1 MYERSR
7 IFFCVFF
14 FYPTFVALMK
24 FKKTALLFI
33 FITILVDVIGIGI
46 ILPIIPE
53 LIMELTGEGIDMA
66 VIYGMWLTTAFAG
79 MQFLFSPVLGE
90 ISDRYG
96 RRPILLIAL
105 LGLSIDYLIH
115 AWAATITWLFLGRF
129 LAGITGA
136 SFTVASA
143 YIADVSTKE
152 NKAKNFGLIGAAFG
166 LGFII
171 GPGIGGFFGEINI
184 RLPFYIAAA
193 LTFANFLFGWFFV
206 PESLSAENRRSIN
219 ILKMIPGV
227 SLAALRNYKGVLLLI
242 LAFFLANLAG
252 QALPS
257 TWSYYGIERYQWNP
271 REIGGSLM
279 VVGLLVAIV
288 QGFLVGMLV
297 KKFGKKV
304 VVTAGFLLWTVGMF
318 LFSLANEPWMLYAF
332 LIPYALGGVAGPTVQ
347 GLISNQVSEKE
358 QGNLQGSITGL
369 VSITAILGQLIFSP
383 VFYFFIRPEG
393 NVYFPGAPYTLAS
406 FFLIVAFLCATLAMK
421 RINLSDETDSETVD
435 TEEVMAE

>member
-1 MYERSR
+1 MQS
-7 IFFCVFF
+7 
-14 FYPTFVALMK
+14 
-24 FKKTALLFI
+24 KKSALLFI

-46 ILPIIPE
+46 IIPIIPD
-53 LIMELTGEGIDMA
+53 LIMELTGEGTHMA

-90 ISDRYG
+90 VSDKYG
-96 RRPILLIAL
+96 RRPILLLSL

-115 AWAATITWLFLGRF
+115 AWAPSLIWLFLGRF

-143 YIADVSTKE
+143 YIADISTKE

-171 GPGIGGFFGEINI
+171 GPGIGGFFGELDI
-184 RLPFYIAAA
+184 RLPFYIAAG

-206 PESLSAENRRSIN
+206 PESLVPENRRAIQV
-219 ILKMIPGV
+219 LKMVPGV
-227 SLAALRNYKGVLLLI
+227 SLVSLRNYKGVLLLI
-242 LAFFLANLAG
+242 SAFFLANLAG

-257 TWSYYGIERYQWNP
+257 TWSYYGIERYDWSP
-271 REIGGSLM
+271 KEIGISLM

-288 QGFLVGMLV
+288 QGALVGMLV
-297 KKFGKKV
+297 KKFGKKTV
-304 VVTAGFLLWTVGMF
+304 VMSGFLLWTIGMF
-318 LFSLANEPWMLYAF
+318 LFSVAEEPWMLYAF
-332 LIPYALGGVAGPTVQ
+332 LVPYALGGVAGPTVQ

-358 QGNLQGSITGL
+358 QGNLQGAITGL
-369 VSITAILGQLIFSP
+369 VSVTAILGQLIFSP

-393 NVYFPGAPYTLAS
+393 NIYFPGAPYALAS
-406 FFLIVAFLCATLAMK
+406 ILLLIAFMLASRAMGK
-421 RINLSDETDSETVD
+421 VD
-435 TEEVMAE
+435 LEAEDVVQELQ

>member
-1 MYERSR
+1 MTSN
-7 IFFCVFF
+7 
-14 FYPTFVALMK
+14 
-24 FKKTALLFI
+24 KTALLFI

-46 ILPIIPE
+46 ILPIIPD
-53 LIMELTGEGIDMA
+53 LIMELTGEGTHMA

-90 ISDRYG
+90 ISDQYG
-96 RRPILLIAL
+96 RRPILLVAL

-115 AWAATITWLFLGRF
+115 AWAPTIAWLFLGRF

-184 RLPFYIAAA
+184 RLPFYIAAG

-206 PESLSAENRRSIN
+206 PESLAPENRRQLDIK
-219 ILKMIPGV
+219 KMVPGA
-227 SLAALRNYKGVLLLI
+227 SLVGLRNYKGVLLLI

-257 TWSYYGIERYQWNP
+257 TWSYYGIERYNWSP
-271 REIGGSLM
+271 KEIGVSLM

-288 QGFLVGMLV
+288 QGFLVGFFV
-297 KKFGKKV
+297 KKFGKRNAI
-304 VVTAGFLLWTVGMF
+304 TFGFLFWTIGMF
-318 LFSLANEPWMLYAF
+318 LFSLATEPWMLYAF
-332 LIPYALGGVAGPTVQ
+332 LIPYALGGIAGPTVQ
-347 GLISNQVSEKE
+347 GVISNQVSEKE
-358 QGNLQGSITGL
+358 QGNLQGAITSL
-369 VSITAILGQLIFSP
+369 LSITAILGQLVFSP

-393 NVYFPGAPYTLAS
+393 AIYFPGAPYTLAAL
-406 FFLIVAFLCATLAMK
+406 FLLIAFLFALWAMK
-421 RINLSDETDSETVD
+421 RMNIQDGE
-435 TEEVMAE
+435 

>member
-1 MYERSR
+1 MQS
-7 IFFCVFF
+7 
-14 FYPTFVALMK
+14 
-24 FKKTALLFI
+24 KKTALLFI
-33 FITILVDVIGIGI
+33 FVTILVDVIGIGI

-66 VIYGMWLTTAFAG
+66 VLYGMWLTTAFAG

-90 ISDRYG
+90 ISDQYG

-115 AWAATITWLFLGRF
+115 AWAPTITWLFLGRF

-143 YIADVSTKE
+143 YIADISTKE

-171 GPGIGGFFGEINI
+171 GPGIGGFFGEIDI
-184 RLPFYIAAA
+184 RLPFYIAAG
-193 LTFANFLFGWFFV
+193 LTFSNFLFGWLFV
-206 PESLSAENRRSIN
+206 PESLTKENRRKIN
-219 ILKMIPGV
+219 FLKMIPGV
-227 SLAALRNYKGVLLLI
+227 SLVALRNYKGVLLLI
-242 LAFFLANLAG
+242 FAFFLANLAG

-257 TWSYYGIERYQWNP
+257 TWSYYGIERYNWSP
-271 REIGGSLM
+271 KEIGISLM

-288 QGFLVGMLV
+288 QGFLVGILV
-297 KKFGKKV
+297 KKFGKRV
-304 VVTAGFLLWTVGMF
+304 VVTVGFLLWTVGMF
-318 LFSLANEPWMLYAF
+318 LFSLATEPWMLYAF
-332 LIPYALGGVAGPTVQ
+332 LIPYALGGIAGPTVQ

-369 VSITAILGQLIFSP
+369 VSVTAILGQLIFSP

-393 NVYFPGAPYTLAS
+393 DIYYPGAPYTLAA
-406 FFLIVAFLCATLAMK
+406 FFLLVAFLLAYLAMK
-421 RINLSDETDSETVD
+421 RIKV
-435 TEEVMAE
+435 EEEQ